1 MSNIFAWIY
10 ANWAL
15 VTAGLLILI
24 RLIESYMLTKKFD
37 LSILKEFLTL
47 R

>member
-1 MSNIFAWIY
+1 MEWII
-10 ANWAL
+10 ANWGVVA
-15 VTAGLLILI
+15 AGLLIVV
-24 RLIESYMLTKKFD
+24 RFIESWMTTKKFD